1 MGAKIPPSKG
11 LDFFGRVWYNIFDIF
26 AIKCTAHSLCGL
38 PSFSIGA
45 GEGGFFVYNRF
56 FISSGL
62 LISVTFGLP
71 GTLNVIFM
79 SGFVIFTMPNFLL
92 LVS

>member
-1 MGAKIPPSKG
+1 MGAKIPPLKG
-11 LDFFGRVWYNIFDIF
+11 LIFSGECGTIFLFNYLYCTLAVW
-26 AIKCTAHSLCGL
+26 L
-38 PSFSIGA
+38 PSFSVGA